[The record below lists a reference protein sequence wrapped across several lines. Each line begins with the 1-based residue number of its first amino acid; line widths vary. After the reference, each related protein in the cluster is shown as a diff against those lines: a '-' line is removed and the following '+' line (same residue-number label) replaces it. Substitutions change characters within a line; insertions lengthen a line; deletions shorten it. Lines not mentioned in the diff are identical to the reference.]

1 MNTVKLIFIILLKAK
16 MLLVKII
23 YLNKRL
29 PIFDKEIQKC
39 GVLKYLSLGAQIRK
53 PWGKQ

>member
-23 YLNKRL
+23 YLNKIL

-39 GVLKYLSLGAQIRK
+39 GALKYLS
-53 PWGKQ
+53 